1 MSHITPENI
10 KALIITNITT
20 PVIASIT
27 TDNKAAHFDEIM
39 RANTLAD
46 IAHIELWGPFEDFT
60 LNAIKVFISY
70 LYDSIYTLVS
80 ATE

>member
-27 TDNKAAHFDEIM
+27 TDNK
-39 RANTLAD
+39 LAY
-46 IAHIELWGPFEDFT
+46 ELQQRM
-60 LNAIKVFISY
+60 
-70 LYDSIYTLVS
+70 
-80 ATE
+80 